1 MTTNATWIKI
11 DAGRVAGVLEQ
22 EVAEKLSSA
31 EELVLDFSSVVR
43 IDPNALRAME
53 DLARLA
59 GARSVRIICAG
70 VNLGVYKALT
80 LAKIAQRFSF
90 LS

>member
-1 MTTNATWIKI
+1 MTTNTTWTKI
-11 DAGRVAGVLEQ
+11 DPNRVAGIFDR

-31 EELVLDFSSVVR
+31 EELVLDFSSVAR

-59 GARSVRIICAG
+59 GERSVRIVCAG
-70 VNLGVYKALT
+70 VNLGVYKALK
-80 LAKIAQRFSF
+80 LAKIEQRFSF
-90 LS
+90 LT